1 MESGTSNGLYII
13 VAIVIMSIFLIIT
26 TSMGV
31 SVNGMITDM
40 VSVVE
45 DGNEFVLE
53 EVKPA
58 PPTIVHNIEPPYEGF
73 EGVYVAFFDNPRLQ
87 ELGVTDDRHGF
98 NEAIYA
104 AGVETGGTDKIYVE
118 YAVFDK
124 KGNVTERFVY
134 GDKNTATHIAINDE
148 RLLPKGSEYSTIGGG
163 YAIGTGSVRYL
174 QLEKGPDNGKMYIMG
189 TDEGVDTADRVHANK

>member
-1 MESGTSNGLYII
+1 MESGTSNGLYIM
-13 VAIVIMSIFLIIT
+13 VAIVIMSIFLFIT
-26 TSMGV
+26 SSMGV
-31 SVNGMITDM
+31 SVSGMINDM
-40 VSVVE
+40 VGVVE

-53 EVKPA
+53 EIEPA
-58 PPTIVHNIEPPYEGF
+58 PPTIVNNIVPPYEGF

-118 YAVFDK
+118 YAVFDE
-124 KGNVTERFVY
+124 KGNITERFVY
-134 GDKNTATHIAINDE
+134 GDKNTATHVAINDE
-148 RLLPKGSEYSTIGGG
+148 RLLPKGTEYSTIKGG

-174 QLEKGPDNGKMYIMG
+174 QLEEGPDTGKQYIMG
-189 TDEGVDTADRVHANK
+189 TDEGIETADRVHANK